1 MFVRY
6 VVTKWILLTVMI
18 VLMFIGFFFKQKTA
32 YEMRISD
39 WSSDV
44 CSSDLPN
51 PPVMIWNR
59 SVIFTDA
66 HIRRATACRSWMP
79 YGGRTRIRPHQTIPF
94 DESTARSLLTRRNRN
109 FSPFYKIGRASG
121 RERECQ

>member
-1 MFVRY
+1 
-6 VVTKWILLTVMI
+6 
-18 VLMFIGFFFKQKTA
+18 
-32 YEMRISD
+32 
-39 WSSDV
+39 
-44 CSSDLPN
+44 
-51 PPVMIWNR
+51 MIWNR

-109 FSPFYKIGRASG
+109 FSPCARLHVFNRPVADTPSHESQGRMTDGCRHPAHLTVRSEEHTSELQSLM
-121 RERECQ
+121 RTSYADFCLKT